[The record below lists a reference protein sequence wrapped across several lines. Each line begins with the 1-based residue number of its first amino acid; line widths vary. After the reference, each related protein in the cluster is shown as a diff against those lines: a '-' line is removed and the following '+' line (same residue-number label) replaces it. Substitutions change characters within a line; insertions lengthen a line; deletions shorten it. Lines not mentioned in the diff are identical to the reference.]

1 MSAQESSLPS
11 PAQTQPKI
19 DMLGYGLAF
28 AGAALFSTKGVFIK
42 LAFAQ
47 GVSVEATLAL
57 RMMMALPI
65 YLVILALLLLRNA
78 KLRGMMT
85 PGRLMGAMSVGALGY
100 YLSSYLD
107 FAGLAFVSA
116 QYERLVLF
124 TYPFFVLLFGVWF
137 FGDRMNWKL
146 VPAMLV
152 SYSGLMVIF
161 AWNLSV
167 QPDGLVIGTLL
178 VLGSALTFAF
188 YQHLAKRQMLVLG
201 TMLFTCVGMSTAAIL
216 AIGQSFIVDGPSTY
230 AGFAPNIWGIGL
242 MLGIFGTVLPS
253 FLLNGGIARI
263 GARATSSTA
272 SFGPI
277 ITIVLAVAVLGEA
290 FTWVHALGTALVL
303 LGSWLFARTDRQSRS
318 RST

>member
-1 MSAQESSLPS
+1 MSAPETASPS
-11 PAQTQPKI
+11 TAETQPRI
-19 DMLGYGLAF
+19 DLLGYGLAF

-65 YLVILALLLLRNA
+65 YLVILAMLLLRNT

-85 PGRLMGAMSVGALGY
+85 PGKLLGAMSVGALGY

-107 FAGLAFVSA
+107 FAGLNFVSA

-167 QPDGLVIGTLL
+167 EPDGLVLGTLL

-201 TMLFTCVGMSTAAIL
+201 TMLFTCVGMSTAAVL
-216 AIGQSFIVDGPSTY
+216 AIGQSLVVDGPATY
-230 AGFAPNIWGIGL
+230 AGFTPNIWGIGL

-263 GARATSSTA
+263 GARATSATA
-272 SFGPI
+272 SFGPVV
-277 ITIVLAVAVLGEA
+277 TIVLAVAVLGEA
-290 FTWVHALGTALVL
+290 FTWVHALGTGLVL

-318 RST
+318 RAE

>member
-1 MSAQESSLPS
+1 MSAPETAAPSL
-11 PAQTQPKI
+11 AETKI
-19 DMLGYGLAF
+19 DVLGYGLAF

-65 YLVILALLLLRNA
+65 YLVILAILLLRNE

-85 PGRLMGAMSVGALGY
+85 PGRLIGAMGVGALGY

-216 AIGQSFIVDGPSTY
+216 AIGQSLVVDGPSTY
-230 AGFAPNIWGIGL
+230 ASFTPNIWAIGL

-277 ITIVLAVAVLGEA
+277 VTIVLAVAVLGEA
-290 FTWVHALGTALVL
+290 FTWVHALGTSLVL
-303 LGSWLFARTDRQSRS
+303 LGSWLFARIDRQSRS
-318 RST
+318 RSK

>member
-1 MSAQESSLPS
+1 MSAPETASPS
-11 PAQTQPKI
+11 TAETQPRI
-19 DMLGYGLAF
+19 DLLGYGLAF

-65 YLVILALLLLRNA
+65 YLVILAMLLLRNT
-78 KLRGMMT
+78 KLRGLMT
-85 PGRLMGAMSVGALGY
+85 PGRLLGAMSVGALGY

-107 FAGLAFVSA
+107 FAGLNFVSA

-167 QPDGLVIGTLL
+167 EPDGLVLGTLL

-201 TMLFTCVGMSTAAIL
+201 TMLFTCVGMSTAAVL
-216 AIGQSFIVDGPSTY
+216 AIGQSLVVDGPATY
-230 AGFAPNIWGIGL
+230 AGFTPNIWGIGL

-263 GARATSSTA
+263 GARATSATA
-272 SFGPI
+272 SFGPVV
-277 ITIVLAVAVLGEA
+277 TIVLAVAVLGEA
-290 FTWVHALGTALVL
+290 FTWVHALGTGLVL

-318 RST
+318 RAE

>member
-1 MSAQESSLPS
+1 MSSTT
-11 PAQTQPKI
+11 QTTSANV
-19 DMLGYGLAF
+19 DMAGYALAF
-28 AGAALFSTKGVFIK
+28 SGAALFSTKGIFIK
-42 LAFAQ
+42 LAFAE
-47 GVSVEATLAL
+47 GVSIEAALAL
-57 RMMMALPI
+57 RMLMALPV
-65 YLVILALLLLRNA
+65 YLVILASLLLRAPN
-78 KLRGMMT
+78 LRALLS
-85 PGRLMGAMSVGALGY
+85 PGRLLGAMGVGVLGY

-137 FGDRMNWKL
+137 FGDRMNWRL
-146 VPAMLV
+146 LPAMLL
-152 SYSGLMVIF
+152 SYGGLLVIF
-161 AWNLSV
+161 AWNLTV
-167 QPDGLVIGTLL
+167 EPDGLIVGTLL

-201 TMLFTCVGMSTAAIL
+201 TVLFTCIGMSTAAVL
-216 AIGQSFIVDGPSTY
+216 AIGQSLLVDGPGTY
-230 AGFAPNIWGIGL
+230 AGFSTRVWILGL

-277 ITIVLAVAVLGEA
+277 VTIVLAVFVLGEH
-290 FTWVHALGTALVL
+290 FTIVHALGTALVL
-303 LGSWLFARTDRQSRS
+303 LGSWLFARIDRRS
-318 RST
+318 RTIAK

>member
-1 MSAQESSLPS
+1 MSAPETASPS
-11 PAQTQPKI
+11 TAETQPRI
-19 DMLGYGLAF
+19 DLLGYGLAF

-65 YLVILALLLLRNA
+65 YLVILAMLLLRNT

-85 PGRLMGAMSVGALGY
+85 AGKLLGAMSVGALGY

-107 FAGLAFVSA
+107 FAGLNFVSA

-167 QPDGLVIGTLL
+167 EPDGLVLGTLL

-201 TMLFTCVGMSTAAIL
+201 TMLFTCVGMSTAAVL
-216 AIGQSFIVDGPSTY
+216 AIGQSLVVDGPATY
-230 AGFAPNIWGIGL
+230 AGFTPNIWGIGL

-263 GARATSSTA
+263 GARATSATA
-272 SFGPI
+272 SFGPVV
-277 ITIVLAVAVLGEA
+277 TIVLAVAVLGEA
-290 FTWVHALGTALVL
+290 FTWVHALGTGLVL

-318 RST
+318 RAE

>member
-1 MSAQESSLPS
+1 MSAPETAAPSL
-11 PAQTQPKI
+11 AETKI
-19 DMLGYGLAF
+19 DVLGYGLAF

-65 YLVILALLLLRNA
+65 YLVILAILLLRNE

-85 PGRLMGAMSVGALGY
+85 PGRLIGAMGVGALGY

-167 QPDGLVIGTLL
+167 QPDGLVIGTIL

-201 TMLFTCVGMSTAAIL
+201 TMLFTCVGMSTAAVL
-216 AIGQSFIVDGPSTY
+216 AIGQSLVIDGAETY
-230 AGFAPNIWGIGL
+230 TSFTPNIWGIGL

-277 ITIVLAVAVLGEA
+277 VTIFLAVFVLGEA
-290 FTWVHALGTALVL
+290 FTWIHALGTGLVL
-303 LGSWLFARTDRQSRS
+303 LGSWLFARTDRNSRL
-318 RST
+318 RAK

>member
-1 MSAQESSLPS
+1 MSAPETAS
-11 PAQTQPKI
+11 PLSAETQPRI
-19 DMLGYGLAF
+19 DVLGYGLAF

-65 YLVILALLLLRNA
+65 YLVILAMLLLRSE
-78 KLRGMMT
+78 KLRAMMT
-85 PGRLMGAMSVGALGY
+85 PRRLIGAMGVGALGY

-167 QPDGLVIGTLL
+167 QPDGLVMGTLL

-201 TMLFTCVGMSTAAIL
+201 TMLFTCVGMSTAALL
-216 AIGQSFIVDGPSTY
+216 AIGQSFIVDGPNTY
-230 AGFAPNIWGIGL
+230 ATFTPGIWGIGL

-277 ITIVLAVAVLGEA
+277 VTIVLAVFVLGEP
-290 FTWVHALGTALVL
+290 FTWIHALGTGLVL
-303 LGSWLFARTDRQSRS
+303 LGSWLFAGIDRQSRA

>member
-1 MSAQESSLPS
+1 MSAPETASPS
-11 PAQTQPKI
+11 TAETQPRI
-19 DMLGYGLAF
+19 DVLGYGLAF

-65 YLVILALLLLRNA
+65 YLVILAVLLLRNA
-78 KLRGMMT
+78 KLRRLMT
-85 PGRLMGAMSVGALGY
+85 PGRLAGAMSVGALGY

-201 TMLFTCVGMSTAAIL
+201 TMLFTCVGMSTAAVL
-216 AIGQSFIVDGPSTY
+216 AISQSFIVDGPNTY
-230 AGFAPNIWGIGL
+230 ASFTPNIWAIGL
-242 MLGIFGTVLPS
+242 TLGIFGTVLPS

-272 SFGPI
+272 SFGPVV
-277 ITIVLAVAVLGEA
+277 TIVLAVFVLGEA
-290 FTWVHALGTALVL
+290 FTWIHALGTALVL
-303 LGSWLFARTDRQSRS
+303 LGSWLFAGIDRQSRA

>member
-1 MSAQESSLPS
+1 MSAPETAS
-11 PAQTQPKI
+11 PLTAETQPRI
-19 DMLGYGLAF
+19 DLLGYGLAF

-65 YLVILALLLLRNA
+65 YLVILAMLLLRNS

-85 PGRLMGAMSVGALGY
+85 PGKLLGAMSVGALGY

-107 FAGLAFVSA
+107 FAGLNFVSA

-167 QPDGLVIGTLL
+167 EPDGLVLGTLL

-201 TMLFTCVGMSTAAIL
+201 TMLFTCVGMSTAAVL
-216 AIGQSFIVDGPSTY
+216 AIGQSLVVDGPATY
-230 AGFAPNIWGIGL
+230 AGFTPNIWGIGL

-272 SFGPI
+272 SFGPVV
-277 ITIVLAVAVLGEA
+277 TIVLAVAVLGEA
-290 FTWVHALGTALVL
+290 FTWVHALGTGLVL

-318 RST
+318 RAE

>member
-1 MSAQESSLPS
+1 MTTAMTSSDK
-11 PAQTQPKI
+11 TQPGI
-19 DMLGYGLAF
+19 DLLGYGLAF
-28 AGAALFSTKGVFIK
+28 SGAALFSTKGILIK

-65 YLVILALLLLRNA
+65 YLVILAMLLLRSER
-78 KLRGMMT
+78 LRQALT
-85 PGRLMGAMSVGALGY
+85 PPRLLGAMSVGALGY
-100 YLSSYLD
+100 YVSSYLD
-107 FAGLAFVSA
+107 FAGLNFVSA

-152 SYSGLMVIF
+152 SYSGLMLIF
-161 AWNLSV
+161 AWNLTV
-167 QPDGLVIGTLL
+167 APDGLVIGTLL

-188 YQHLAKRQMLVLG
+188 YQHLAKRQMLALG
-201 TMLFTCVGMSTAAIL
+201 TMLFTCVGMSTAACL
-216 AIGQSFIVDGPSTY
+216 AIVQSLVVDGAATY
-230 AGFAPNIWGIGL
+230 SSFTPAIWGIGL
-242 MLGIFGTVLPS
+242 LLGVFGTVLPS

-272 SFGPI
+272 SFGPVV
-277 ITIVLAVAVLGEA
+277 TIVLAVLVLGEA
-290 FTWVHALGTALVL
+290 FTWIHALGTGLVL
-303 LGSWLFARTDRQSRS
+303 LGSWLFARIERRS
-318 RST
+318 RV

>member
-65 YLVILALLLLRNA
+65 YLVILALLLLRNS

-230 AGFAPNIWGIGL
+230 ASFTPNIWGIGL

>member
-1 MSAQESSLPS
+1 MSAPETAS
-11 PAQTQPKI
+11 PLTAETQPRI
-19 DMLGYGLAF
+19 DLLGYGLAF

-65 YLVILALLLLRNA
+65 YLVILAMLLLRNT

-85 PGRLMGAMSVGALGY
+85 AGKLLGAMSVGALGY

-107 FAGLAFVSA
+107 FAGLNFVSA

-167 QPDGLVIGTLL
+167 EPDGLVLGTLL

-201 TMLFTCVGMSTAAIL
+201 TMLFTCVGMSTAAVL
-216 AIGQSFIVDGPSTY
+216 AIGQSLVVDGPATY
-230 AGFAPNIWGIGL
+230 AGFTPNIWGIGL

-272 SFGPI
+272 SFGPVV
-277 ITIVLAVAVLGEA
+277 TIVLAVAVLGEA
-290 FTWVHALGTALVL
+290 FTWVHALGTGLVL

-318 RST
+318 RAE

>member
-1 MSAQESSLPS
+1 MSAPETAAPS
-11 PAQTQPKI
+11 PAQTEPKI

-28 AGAALFSTKGVFIK
+28 AGAALFSTKGIFIK

-65 YLVILALLLLRNA
+65 YLVIMAMLLLRNST
-78 KLRGMMT
+78 LRSLMR
-85 PGRLMGAMSVGALGY
+85 PGRLLGAMSVGALGY

-107 FAGLAFVSA
+107 FAGLNFVSA

-146 VPAMLV
+146 VPAMLL

-167 QPDGLVIGTLL
+167 EPEGLVTGTLL

-188 YQHLAKRQMLVLG
+188 YQHLAKRQMLILG
-201 TMLFTCVGMSTAAIL
+201 TMLFTCVGMSTAAVL
-216 AIGQSFIVDGPSTY
+216 AIGQSLVVDGPGTY
-230 AGFAPNIWGIGL
+230 AAFTPNIWGLGL

-253 FLLNGGIARI
+253 FMLNGGIARI

-272 SFGPI
+272 SFGPVV
-277 ITIVLAVAVLGEA
+277 TIVLAVVVLGEA
-290 FTWVHALGTALVL
+290 FTWIHAIGTALVL
-303 LGSWLFARTDRQSRS
+303 LGSWLFARIDRQSRA
-318 RST
+318 RAG